1 MNEEKMDA
9 LKEAIREAN
18 EPETIM
24 IPAGGI
30 GEVSDGYHTF
40 NELYLH
46 RYTLFAVLCNT
57 YRSDAWKSMRH
68 ADGSMYDD
76 YFIAGIQTPAGMVT
90 YHIELLHWDLFDVPE
105 LERAPEYDGHTSADV
120 LDRLPSLLQPKVRAR
135 TESAKARPP
144 HVNELEATVPLMLS
158 DDYRAR
164 FIAEYR
170 QLKARYE
177 RLKYFNTVIEASHMS
192 TKIKE
197 PEHDCSADLL
207 RDQQRLM
214 GEYLHKLE
222 VRAVIERINLE

>member
-24 IPAGGI
+24 IPAGGS

-46 RYTLFAVLCNT
+46 RNTLFAVLCNT

-120 LDRLPSLLQPKVRAR
+120 LERLPSLLQPKVRAR
-135 TESAKARPP
+135 TETAEARPP

-158 DDYRAR
+158 NAYIVRFAAEYQQLKIRWERLERFCLRIRAAE
-164 FIAEYR
+164 IAE
-170 QLKARYE
+170 
-177 RLKYFNTVIEASHMS
+177 
-192 TKIKE
+192 KE
-197 PEHDCSADLL
+197 PPKHDCPLWVLEGQLEHMTAYL
-207 RDQQRLM
+207 RDLKLRAEIV
-214 GEYLHKLE
+214 GIKLE
-222 VRAVIERINLE
+222 

>member
-1 MNEEKMDA
+1 MNEEKMQA
-9 LKEAIREAN
+9 QRVLPKAIE
-18 EPETIM
+18 

-46 RYTLFAVLCNT
+46 RNTLFAVLCNT
-57 YRSDAWKSMRH
+57 YRSDAWKSMKH

-76 YFIAGIQTPAGMVT
+76 YFIAGIQTPAGIVT

-120 LDRLPSLLQPKVRAR
+120 LERLPSLLQTTVKAR
-135 TESAKARPP
+135 TESAETRPP

-164 FIAEYR
+164 FIAEYQ
-170 QLKARYE
+170 QLKIRFE
-177 RLKYFNTVIEASHMS
+177 RLERFCIRIRAAEIEG
-192 TKIKE
+192 I
-197 PEHDCSADLL
+197 
-207 RDQQRLM
+207 
-214 GEYLHKLE
+214 KLE
-222 VRAVIERINLE
+222 

>member
-1 MNEEKMDA
+1 MNEEKMQTQRV
-9 LKEAIREAN
+9 LPKAIE
-18 EPETIM
+18 

-57 YRSDAWKSMRH
+57 YRSAAWKSMRH

-135 TESAKARPP
+135 TESAKAIPP

>member
-46 RYTLFAVLCNT
+46 RNTLFAVLCNT

>member
-1 MNEEKMDA
+1 MNEEKMQA
-9 LKEAIREAN
+9 QRVLPKAIE
-18 EPETIM
+18 

-46 RYTLFAVLCNT
+46 RNTLFAVLCNT
-57 YRSDAWKSMRH
+57 YRSAAWKSMRH
-68 ADGSMYDD
+68 ADGYMYDD

>member
-1 MNEEKMDA
+1 MNEEKMQA
-9 LKEAIREAN
+9 QRVLPKAIE
-18 EPETIM
+18 

-46 RYTLFAVLCNT
+46 RNTLFAVLCNT

-76 YFIAGIQTPAGMVT
+76 YFIAGIHTPAGMVT

-120 LDRLPSLLQPKVRAR
+120 LERLPSLLQPKVRAR
-135 TESAKARPP
+135 TENAEARPP

-158 DDYRAR
+158 DDYGAR
-164 FIAEYR
+164 FVAEYR
-170 QLKARYE
+170 QLKIRCE
-177 RLKYFNTVIEASHMS
+177 RLERFCIRIRAAEIAE
-192 TKIKE
+192 KE
-197 PEHDCSADLL
+197 PPKHDCPLWVLEGQLAHMTAYL
-207 RDQQRLM
+207 RDLM
-214 GEYLHKLE
+214 LRAEIEGIKLE
-222 VRAVIERINLE
+222 

>member
-105 LERAPEYDGHTSADV
+105 LERAPEYDGHTSATPRQTFWSGFRPSFS
-120 LDRLPSLLQPKVRAR
+120 LRSGREQRPQRRDRP
-135 TESAKARPP
+135 T
-144 HVNELEATVPLMLS
+144 
-158 DDYRAR
+158 
-164 FIAEYR
+164 
-170 QLKARYE
+170 
-177 RLKYFNTVIEASHMS
+177 
-192 TKIKE
+192 
-197 PEHDCSADLL
+197 
-207 RDQQRLM
+207 
-214 GEYLHKLE
+214 
-222 VRAVIERINLE
+222 

>member
-57 YRSDAWKSMRH
+57 YRSDAWKSKRH
-68 ADGSMYDD
+68 ADGSMYDY

-90 YHIELLHWDLFDVPE
+90 YHIELLHWDMFDVPE

-120 LDRLPSLLQPKVRAR
+120 LERLPSLLQPKVRAR
-135 TESAKARPP
+135 TETAEARPP

-164 FIAEYR
+164 FVAEYQQIKIRCERLERFCIRIRAAEIAE
-170 QLKARYE
+170 
-177 RLKYFNTVIEASHMS
+177 
-192 TKIKE
+192 KE
-197 PEHDCSADLL
+197 PPKHDCPLWVLEGQLEHMTAYL
-207 RDQQRLM
+207 RDLKLRAEIE
-214 GEYLHKLE
+214 GIKLE
-222 VRAVIERINLE
+222 

>member
-1 MNEEKMDA
+1 MNEDKMDA

-46 RYTLFAVLCNT
+46 RNTLFSVLCNT

-120 LDRLPSLLQPKVRAR
+120 LDRLPSLLQPTVKAR
-135 TESAKARPP
+135 TESAEARPP

-164 FIAEYR
+164 FIAEYQ
-170 QLKARYE
+170 QLKIRCE
-177 RLKYFNTVIEASHMS
+177 RLERFCIRIRAAEIAE
-192 TKIKE
+192 KE
-197 PEHDCSADLL
+197 PPKHDCPLWVLEGQLAHMTAYL
-207 RDQQRLM
+207 RDLKLRAEIE
-214 GEYLHKLE
+214 GIKLE
-222 VRAVIERINLE
+222 

>member
-120 LDRLPSLLQPKVRAR
+120 LDRLPSLLQVRAR